1 METIFLSYARE
12 DKDSVRGV
20 YTSFKKA
27 GLNPWMDDPPSPWE
41 LDGIAPGQDW
51 DHCIRSTLKE
61 ASVILAFLSKRA
73 IEKQGYVQR
82 EYRLALSLMMEKP
95 PDSVSLIPVLLED
108 CAPPDLRVDT
118 ISLRQFNWY
127 RLYEKGVDYLITYLR
142 KITAPPDE
150 KSVERHDDSQNLEVI
165 TLQNRV
171 RQLEYMTKDIADGK
185 DKAISRL
192 EEELARWRNQYL
204 REVGSRE
211 ITDKLDRID
220 RGY

>member
-1 METIFLSYARE
+1 MNTMFLSYARE
-12 DKDSVRGV
+12 DKDSVSAV
-20 YTSFKKA
+20 YRSFKEA

-41 LDGIAPGQDW
+41 LNGIGPGQDW
-51 DHCIRSTLKE
+51 DYCIRNKLKE
-61 ASVILAFLSKRA
+61 ASVILAFLSNRA
-73 IEKQGYVQR
+73 IEKQGYIQR

-118 ISLRQFNWY
+118 VSLRQFNWY
-127 RLYEKGVDYLITYLR
+127 RLYDKGVDYLISYL
-142 KITAPPDE
+142 KKVTAPRDDQSME
-150 KSVERHDDSQNLEVI
+150 SHNDSQDLEVI

-185 DKAISRL
+185 DKVIWRL
-192 EEELARWRNQYL
+192 EEELARWRDQYS

-211 ITDKLDRID
+211 ILDKLDRID
-220 RGY
+220 RGH